1 MTIGDANRHAKSRDL
16 LFLWAGKAPE
26 KSQLR

>member
-16 LFLWAGKAPE
+16 LFLCAGKTPE
-26 KSQLR
+26 NSQLP